1 MSLNIR
7 WVWKEVECLKIKRAI
22 KSYRLQDTVWTRG
35 SWKEQNN
42 LRDGEHMTVS
52 SEISNQM
59 CLLFYTTSRRICFLK
74 QRCEA
79 LKTQRWGNTKENRD
93 FLQNKEQWPHERPTS
108 NCTVILYRAL
118 VGPFIPRHVQ
128 LHRVFTARLWPC
140 IRGRG
145 FKESGQKKEGG
156 GNNPAH
162 KKPNVAL
169 VICISLHGL

>member
-1 MSLNIR
+1 MSDKFGRKWN
-7 WVWKEVECLKIKRAI
+7 VWRSRAI
-22 KSYRLQDTVWTRG
+22 KSYRLQDSVWTRG
-35 SWKEQNN
+35 SWEDTRSHCDQ
-42 LRDGEHMTVS
+42 TVS

-59 CLLFYTTSRRICFLK
+59 RLLFYTTSCRICFLK
-74 QRCEA
+74 ARCEA
-79 LKTQRWGNTKENRD
+79 IKTQRWGHTKENRD

-108 NCTVILYRAL
+108 NCSVILYRAL

-145 FKESGQKKEGG
+145 FKESRQKRRGKQPRK
-156 GNNPAH
+156 NAL

-169 VICISLHGL
+169 MTCISLHGL

>member
-1 MSLNIR
+1 MPSEHVGHGRI
-7 WVWKEVECLKIKRAI
+7 
-22 KSYRLQDTVWTRG
+22 QD
-35 SWKEQNN
+35 
-42 LRDGEHMTVS
+42 HMTVS

-59 CLLFYTTSRRICFLK
+59 GLLFYTTSCRICFLK
-74 QRCEA
+74 PRCEA
-79 LKTQRWGNTKENRD
+79 IKTQRWGNTKENRD

-128 LHRVFTARLWPC
+128 LHRVFTTRLWPC

-145 FKESGQKKEGG
+145 FKENRQKRRGKQPRT
-156 GNNPAH
+156 NAH

-169 VICISLHGL
+169 VTCISLHGL